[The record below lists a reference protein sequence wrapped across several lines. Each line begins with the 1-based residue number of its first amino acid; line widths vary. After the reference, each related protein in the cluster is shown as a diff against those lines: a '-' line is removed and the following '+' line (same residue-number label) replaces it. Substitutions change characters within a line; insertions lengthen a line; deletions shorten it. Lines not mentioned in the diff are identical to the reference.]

1 MNTKEYF
8 EKRALQTEKHSK
20 DRGEK
25 YLDELKKSYEDIEKQ
40 IQNDISKWHKKYAD
54 TDESISNI
62 NARKPLKHEE
72 LKEYLE
78 NIKNKIENSNL
89 SDEDKQ
95 ELKQGYLS
103 SKLNRLES
111 LLKQT
116 ELNLKILTKD
126 YENSSK
132 EHLVENYKQSYSEAA
147 HSLYDCPTV
156 DFDLSFD
163 RFDNRAIEKIVNTKW
178 SNKDFSERIWGH
190 YSNMAK
196 DMQGILNVGIALGYS
211 VDKMSRQIRD
221 RMDVNFSNAK
231 RLIRTESNYILSEA
245 TQRLYENV
253 GLEKYQF
260 LATLDF
266 RTSEIC
272 QSLDGKIFNVKDR
285 QIGLN
290 CNPMHPN
297 CRSTTIPYLEEYQD
311 EGDTRLARD
320 MDGKNYKVPANM
332 NYRAWY
338 ESMSEK
344 EKGKYKINRKMTLNR
359 SSDEKEYER
368 NKAVLQDNAPKS
380 LEEFQKLKYNNSSKW
395 EELKLSYKDK
405 KLQNDIRNNYNLQ
418 INQGSQDKHILGT
431 NNYKTELENGRKKS
445 YLLDNIDPQELVNKY
460 AGTGKIKRNRNGKWT
475 NKEFVEHNENIGY
488 AVNPE
493 TNEEILTNKFAIH
506 YSKKKGTH
514 IVPAKPKKE

>member
-40 IQNDISKWHKKYAD
+40 IQNDIEAWHKKYAD

-78 NIKNKIENSNL
+78 DIKNKIENSNL

-95 ELKQGYLS
+95 KLKQGYLS

-132 EHLVENYKQSYSEAA
+132 EHLAENYKQSYSEAA

-156 DFDLSFD
+156 DFDLTFD
-163 RFDNRAIEKIVNTKW
+163 RFDNRAIEKIVNAKW
-178 SNKDFSERIWGH
+178 SNKDFSECIWGH
-190 YSNMAK
+190 YDNMASEL
-196 DMQGILNVGIALGYS
+196 QSILNVGIALGYS
-211 VDKMSRQIRD
+211 VDKMSRQVRD

-272 QSLDGKIFNVKDR
+272 QSLDGKVFEVSKR

-320 MDGKNYKVPANM
+320 MDGKNYKLPANM
-332 NYRAWY
+332 DYKAWY

-344 EKGKYKINRKMTLNR
+344 EKGKYKINRKMMLNR
-359 SSDEKEYER
+359 SNDEKEYGMY
-368 NKAVLQDNAPKS
+368 KAVLQDNAPRS
-380 LEEFQKLKYNNSSKW
+380 LEEFQKLKYNSNGKW

-475 NKEFVEHNENIGY
+475 NKEFVEHTENIGY
-488 AVNPE
+488 FVDME
-493 TNEEILTNKFAIH
+493 TGKEIPTNRFTIH

-514 IVPAKPKKE
+514 IVPSKPKKE

>member
-1 MNTKEYF
+1 M
-8 EKRALQTEKHSK
+8 A
-20 DRGEK
+20 
-25 YLDELKKSYEDIEKQ
+25 
-40 IQNDISKWHKKYAD
+40 ND
-54 TDESISNI
+54 
-62 NARKPLKHEE
+62 L
-72 LKEYLE
+72 
-78 NIKNKIENSNL
+78 
-89 SDEDKQ
+89 
-95 ELKQGYLS
+95 
-103 SKLNRLES
+103 
-111 LLKQT
+111 
-116 ELNLKILTKD
+116 
-126 YENSSK
+126 
-132 EHLVENYKQSYSEAA
+132 
-147 HSLYDCPTV
+147 
-156 DFDLSFD
+156 
-163 RFDNRAIEKIVNTKW
+163 
-178 SNKDFSERIWGH
+178 
-190 YSNMAK
+190 
-196 DMQGILNVGIALGYS
+196 QGILNVGIALGYS
-211 VDKMSRQIRD
+211 VDKMSRQVRD

-245 TQRLYENV
+245 TQQLYKDV

-272 QSLDGKIFNVKDR
+272 QSLDGKVFEVNKR

-311 EGDTRLARD
+311 EDDTRLARD

-332 NYRAWY
+332 DYKAWY

-344 EKGKYKINRKMTLNR
+344 EKGKYKINRKMMLNR
-359 SSDEKEYER
+359 SNDEKEYGMY
-368 NKAVLQDNAPKS
+368 KAVLQDNAPRS
-380 LEEFQKLKYNNSSKW
+380 LEEFQKLKYNSNGKW

-475 NKEFVEHNENIGY
+475 NKEFVEHTENIGY
-488 AVNPE
+488 FVDME
-493 TNEEILTNKFAIH
+493 TGKEIPTNRFTIH

-514 IVPAKPKKE
+514 IVPSKPKKE

>member
-1 MNTKEYF
+1 MNTKQYF
-8 EKRALQTEKHSK
+8 KKRALQTEKHSK

-25 YLDELKKSYEDIEKQ
+25 YLDELKKSYEYIEKQ

-54 TDESISNI
+54 NDESISNI
-62 NARKPLKHEE
+62 NARKPLKNEE

-132 EHLVENYKQSYSEAA
+132 EHLAENYKQVYSEAA

-163 RFDNRAIEKIVNTKW
+163 RFDNRAIEQIVNTKW

-211 VDKMSRQIRD
+211 VDKMSRQVRD

-272 QSLDGKIFNVKDR
+272 QSLDGKVFEVNKR

-297 CRSTTIPYLEEYQD
+297 CRSTTIPYWEEYQD
-311 EGDTRLARD
+311 EDDTRLARD

-332 NYRAWY
+332 DYKVWY

-344 EKGKYKINRKMTLNR
+344 EKGKYKINRKMMLNR
-359 SSDEKEYER
+359 SNDEKEYGMY
-368 NKAVLQDNAPKS
+368 KAVLQDNAPSS
-380 LEEFQKLKYNNSSKW
+380 LEEFQKLKYNSNGKW

-460 AGTGKIKRNRNGKWT
+460 AGTGEIRRDLKGKWT
-475 NKEFVEHNENIGY
+475 NKEFIEHTENIGY

-514 IVPAKPKKE
+514 IVPSKK